1 MRNHGFEGGPHRAAH
16 LFIAELISIRKI
28 NYIEDMATHQ
38 NRFLLVVNRE
48 CFGHGP
54 YNLGDFGYIKMIY
67 LKLINHCVSQTW
79 SKTVG
84 LSRIEGTTSFGIGTF
99 DELPLERLTFIR

>member
-1 MRNHGFEGGPHRAAH
+1 
-16 LFIAELISIRKI
+16 
-28 NYIEDMATHQ
+28 MATHQ

-48 CFGHGP
+48 CFGHGS

-67 LKLINHCVSQTW
+67 LKFSKHCISQSTW

-84 LSRIEGTTSFGIGTF
+84 LSRIEGTTSFGIGTC
-99 DELPLERLTFIR
+99 DELPLERLTFR